1 MSGIGREIILG
12 LIPHAGAMCLL
23 DAVEHW
29 DEAGIICRSAR
40 YAAAD
45 NPMRRAD
52 GSLGSACGIEIASQ
66 AMAVHG
72 RLCAAAEGAPRPGF
86 LVSLRDVRLRAP
98 SFPTNAGPLSVSAQR
113 LLGDERGASYAF
125 TVMAGEDEW
134 LSGRATVLFEA
145 PA

>member
-1 MSGIGREIILG
+1 MSGIGRETILG

-23 DAVEHW
+23 DDVEHW
-29 DEAGIICRSAR
+29 DETAISCHSAR

-66 AMAVHG
+66 AMALHG
-72 RLCAAAEGAPRPGF
+72 RLSAPAEGRPRPGF
-86 LVSLRDVRLRAP
+86 LVSLRDVRLRAQK
-98 SFPTNAGPLSVSAQR
+98 FPPDAGPLIISARR
-113 LLGDERGASYAF
+113 LLGDARGASYAF
-125 TVMAGEDEW
+125 TVMAGENEW

-145 PA
+145 PQ

>member
-23 DAVEHW
+23 DEVEHW
-29 DEAGIICRSAR
+29 DESGITCRSAR
-40 YAAAD
+40 YAAPD
-45 NPMRRAD
+45 NPMLRAD

-66 AMAVHG
+66 AMALHG
-72 RLCAAAEGAPRPGF
+72 RLSAPAEGQPRPGL

-98 SFPTNAGPLSVSAQR
+98 KFPMGAGPLTISARR
-113 LLGDERGASYAF
+113 LLGDARGASYAF

-145 PA
+145 PT